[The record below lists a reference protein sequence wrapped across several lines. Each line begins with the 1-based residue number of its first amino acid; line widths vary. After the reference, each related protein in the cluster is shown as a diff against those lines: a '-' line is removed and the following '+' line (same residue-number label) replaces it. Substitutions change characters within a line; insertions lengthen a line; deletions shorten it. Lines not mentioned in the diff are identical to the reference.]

1 MPFMKAL
8 PNAFSDQPYLP
19 VIPKGKRTIYTE
31 PPLLKKAWR
40 EAKAKKEPL
49 QKSKPPSTGVEE
61 HKTDPSPLQQ
71 QRSTPWKRPSR
82 PSHISLRQQRQRRA
96 RTGTPQFQAGNLLRS
111 YFGTP
116 LKMRILS
123 DRQINPSTNR
133 LSRLPR
139 KE

>member
-71 QRSTPWKRPSR
+71 QRSTPWKRPYANKGR
-82 PSHISLRQQRQRRA
+82 DEQGPGHPSFRQEI
-96 RTGTPQFQAGNLLRS
+96 F
-111 YFGTP
+111 
-116 LKMRILS
+116 
-123 DRQINPSTNR
+123 
-133 LSRLPR
+133 
-139 KE
+139 